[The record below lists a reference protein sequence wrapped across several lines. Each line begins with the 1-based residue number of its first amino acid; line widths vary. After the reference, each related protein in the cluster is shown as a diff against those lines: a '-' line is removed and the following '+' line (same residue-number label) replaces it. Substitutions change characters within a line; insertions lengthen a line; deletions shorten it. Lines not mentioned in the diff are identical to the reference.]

1 MARKPKNADRQPS
14 YIQTK
19 FILANAKI
27 SISELARKFRV
38 PRSVAKRWYVDIHGE
53 KPGKKKLDRFETQL
67 ELEEHYHILCL
78 WYLRGFSIQDILI
91 SYCGEVSY
99 DEVIAALTYDDGKLF
114 KRCYKKIK
122 FAGNDVTIN
131 DDSELG
137 LKLKE
142 KVKKW
147 DEYFARLEHGRRYRY
162 YDDIM

>member
-1 MARKPKNADRQPS
+1 MPRKPKYENLQPS
-14 YIQTK
+14 FVQAEY
-19 FILANAKI
+19 ILANKKI
-27 SISELARKFRV
+27 SYRALAKKFRV
-38 PRSVAKRWYVDIHGE
+38 PIPVAKRWHQDIHGE
-53 KPGKKKLDRFETQL
+53 RIKKKMDRFETKSAI
-67 ELEEHYHILCL
+67 EDHYHILCM

-99 DEVIAALTYDDGKLF
+99 DEVIAALTYNDGKIF

-142 KVKKW
+142 KVEKW
-147 DEYFARLEHGRRYRY
+147 DEYFAELEHGRSFKS